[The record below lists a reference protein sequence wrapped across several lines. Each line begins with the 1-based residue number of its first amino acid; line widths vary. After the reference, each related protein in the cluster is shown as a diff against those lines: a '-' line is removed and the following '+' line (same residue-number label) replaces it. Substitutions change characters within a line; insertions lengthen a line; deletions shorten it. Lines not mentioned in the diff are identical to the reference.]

1 MEDIEEKGFSTQNE
15 EEQKEETAA
24 NESQKVE
31 NAKNTEEN
39 EQRESTEKIDDAEVN
54 ENTEDQAN
62 TDDSE
67 KEPSVEEQ
75 LVEAQTKIAELNDK
89 YLRLMAEFDNYR
101 KRVMK
106 EKSELIKSAGTKVIT
121 TILPV
126 LDDMERAEQNIEKM
140 EDVAALKE
148 GLLLIFDKFMK
159 LLATE
164 GLKKIDTIDKVFD
177 TDYHEAVAMV
187 PGQPDEL
194 KGKVIDCIQTGYMLN
209 DKVIRHAKVAVAQ

>member
-1 MEDIEEKGFSTQNE
+1 MDIEEKESTVQNE
-15 EEQKEETAA
+15 DELKDENETATIEQPSA
-24 NESQKVE
+24 EEGAEEEVKNEE
-31 NAKNTEEN
+31 AEE
-39 EQRESTEKIDDAEVN
+39 SP
-54 ENTEDQAN
+54 
-62 TDDSE
+62 
-67 KEPSVEEQ
+67 KEPTVEEQ
-75 LVEAQTKIAELNDK
+75 LVEAQLKIAELNDK

-106 EKSELIKSAGTKVIT
+106 EKAELIKTAGTKVIT

-126 LDDMERAEQNIEKM
+126 LDDMERAEQNIAKM
-140 EDVAALKE
+140 EDVEALKE
-148 GLLLIFDKFMK
+148 GVQLIFDKFMK

-164 GLKKIDTIDKVFD
+164 GLKKIDTTDKVFD
-177 TDYHEAVAMV
+177 TDFHEAVAMV

>member
-1 MEDIEEKGFSTQNE
+1 MKDIDEEKMSSPEQE
-15 EEQKEETAA
+15 EDMKDEAAQTAAEETSTAA
-24 NESQKVE
+24 SSE
-31 NAKNTEEN
+31 
-39 EQRESTEKIDDAEVN
+39 
-54 ENTEDQAN
+54 
-62 TDDSE
+62 DSE
-67 KEPSVEEQ
+67 KDDNQKESEEPTVEEQ
-75 LVEAQTKIAELNDK
+75 LEEAQDKIAELNDK

-106 EKSELIKSAGTKVIT
+106 EKSELIKTAGSKVIT

-126 LDDMERAEQNIEKM
+126 LDDMERAEQTMEKA
-140 EDVAALKE
+140 EDVAAVKE

-159 LLATE
+159 LLASE
-164 GLKKIDTIDKVFD
+164 GLKAIDTTDKVFD